1 MACVLATQEIQAS
14 SRGLHWSLF
23 VSQAN
28 SVVSFP
34 VSLQGSFTA
43 AAAA

>member
-1 MACVLATQEIQAS
+1 MACVLATQEIQA